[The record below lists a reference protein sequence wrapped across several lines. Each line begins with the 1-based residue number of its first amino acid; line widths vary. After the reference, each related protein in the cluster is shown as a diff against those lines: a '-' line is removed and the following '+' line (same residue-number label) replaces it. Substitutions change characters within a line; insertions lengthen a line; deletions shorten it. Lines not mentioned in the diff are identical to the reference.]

1 MSLFDQKQLLASM
14 HPFDLL
20 EDRVLEG
27 LMQQMDIAYYPKDTV
42 LIAPRVEAE
51 CLYIIIKGSVH
62 EFVDDEL
69 SNVYGAMD
77 SFDANALI
85 YGKTSKRFVVEQDL
99 ICYELPK
106 QTFMDLIQDYDAFQ
120 SYYLEDFITKHQ
132 QLKQIKQQNE
142 LTPFMVAR
150 IDEIYLHEP
159 CIVPEETPLRQA
171 LKQMKAMRT
180 TTIIVEGGKGQGIVT
195 DTNLRD
201 NVLLGD
207 VTLDAPAGS
216 IASYPLITI
225 ERQDFLFNA
234 LLLFTSHDIKRIAVT
249 AEKKVVGILK
259 QIDLLSFFA
268 NHSHLVAMQIE
279 KAESVGALKQVQ
291 HDMLHLIRSLNT
303 KGVKVR
309 YISKLVN
316 TLNSKIYRKVFEM
329 CVDERDRAQCA
340 LIVMGS
346 EGRNEQILR
355 TDQDNGLII
364 ADDAASE
371 PYAEAMAKLNG
382 YLKEIGFPDCPGNV
396 MVTNPYWR
404 RGLHGYLQLID
415 MWLETM
421 DEHSLQALSIFMD
434 ARCVAGNAELLE
446 AAKEHLFARFEGR
459 DDLLAHLA
467 KAVLSFETPLSL
479 FSGFVVDRSHK
490 NEIDLKKGGIFAI
503 VHGIRA
509 LALQKRIRE
518 TNTIERIKALN
529 NMGVL
534 DKRFSQELI
543 EAYDTLLAIRMRTR
557 LKREKGFDDINYVD
571 PRDLDKIERDLLKD
585 SFKVVNTF
593 KKFLTYHFHLNMV
606 V

>member
-20 EDRVLEG
+20 DDRVLES

-42 LIAPRVEAE
+42 LIAPRVEAVS
-51 CLYIIIKGSVH
+51 LYIIIKGSVH
-62 EFVDDEL
+62 EYVDDEL

-106 QTFMDLIQDYDAFQ
+106 QVFMDLIQDYDAFQ
-120 SYYLEDFITKHQ
+120 SFYLEDFVTKHQ
-132 QLKQIKQQNE
+132 QLKQLKQQNE

-159 CIVPEETPLRQA
+159 CIVSEAMPLRQA
-171 LKQMKAMRT
+171 LEQMKAMRT
-180 TTIIVEGGKGQGIVT
+180 STIVVEGERGQGIIT
-195 DTNLRD
+195 DTDLRD

-207 VTLDAPAGS
+207 ASMEDGVGS
-216 IASYPLITI
+216 IATYPLITI

-234 LLLFTSHDIKRIAVT
+234 LLLFTSHAIKRLAVVS
-249 AEKKVVGILK
+249 EKKVVGILE
-259 QIDLLSFFA
+259 QLDLLSFFA
-268 NHSHLVAMQIE
+268 NHSHLVAMQID
-279 KAESVGALKQVQ
+279 KAESVDALKQVQ
-291 HDMLHLIRSLNT
+291 HDMLHLIRSLNS

-316 TLNSKIYRKVFEM
+316 TLNSKIYKKVFEM
-329 CVDERDRAQCA
+329 SVAEAERQGCC

-355 TDQDNGLII
+355 TDQDNGLIVDN
-364 ADDAASE
+364 AVAPERYS
-371 PYAEAMAKLNG
+371 EAMARLNRKL
-382 YLKEIGFPDCPGNV
+382 ETVGFPECLGNV

-404 RGLHGYLQLID
+404 RSLHGYGQLID

-434 ARCVAGNAELLE
+434 ARCVAGNAQLLE
-446 AAKEHLFARFEGR
+446 AAKEHLFERFEGR

-479 FSGFVVDRSHK
+479 FSGFVVDRAHK

-503 VHGIRA
+503 VHGIRT
-509 LALQKRIRE
+509 LALQKKIRE

-534 DKRFSQELI
+534 DKEFSKELI
-543 EAYDTLLAIRMRTR
+543 EAYDTLLTTRMRAR
-557 LKREKGFDDINYVD
+557 LRHQKGFDDINYVD
-571 PRDLDKIERDLLKD
+571 PRELDKIERDLLKD